1 GYSLANSGVS
11 YNASAGTAVFGGDHT
26 TFNTLKN
33 LNLRWYDSLTLECF
47 VKSAPA
53 ATIQMIMEIST
64 NAALTQGTSYLSA
77 HANPGPADSVFTTA
91 IYPYFGGK
99 SYKYNQDL
107 SVAGKALTDGKWH
120 HLAFVIDSAQSG
132 ADRAKLYLDRAPQ
145 SVPSANISDLAVD
158 FFNAT
163 LYIGS
168 RGNSEY
174 KFTGEMDDVRIS
186 GAALTTDQFLQV
198 RSSPQGTLL
207 SLR

>member
-1 GYSLANSGVS
+1 MKKLLVIAVWFVLLSAAN
-11 YNASAGTAVFGGDHT
+11 
-26 TFNTLKN
+26 
-33 LNLRWYDSLTLECF
+33 
-47 VKSAPA
+47 
-53 ATIQMIMEIST
+53 ATIIFRDGFEQKPWLVGDTWNGEIKLVNNDGIPRS
-64 NAALTQGTSYLSA
+64 GKKCVELSA
-77 HANPGPADSVFTTA
+77 TGDGNGSYGRCRQIINRKDLW
-91 IYPYFGGK
+91 GK